1 MVHESYPVD
10 TSQLSMST
18 SVMVSEF
25 VTSERIITQIK
36 PTAPLKAAL
45 VSRRRRNHGQRRL
58 IKPGS
63 GSRGWLRVA

>member
-10 TSQLSMST
+10 TSQLSIST

-25 VTSERIITQIK
+25 VTSENIITQINIK

-45 VSRRRRNHGQRRL
+45 EGGGIMVSAG
-58 IKPGS
+58 
-63 GSRGWLRVA
+63 